1 MRFNYPSKV
10 LLAALV
16 MLGCAFA
23 YGGDIYVVTRPDV
36 KLSSHDI
43 REIYLGDKEFSGDVR
58 LVPVD
63 NQAAQAEFVVKAL
76 AMNPQRYNTLW
87 VKKAFRDALNP
98 PLVKS
103 TDSEVLE
110 FVKRTRGAVGYVSSV
125 PRDNDVSS
133 SGNFNPPDGM
143 SQNLYLCSK
152 SRRSSP
158 RSYCSSRLS

>member
-1 MRFNYPSKV
+1 MRFNYLSKF
-10 LLAALV
+10 LLAAPVILA
-16 MLGCAFA
+16 CAFAYA

-36 KLSSHDI
+36 KLSSNDI

-63 NQAAQAEFVVKAL
+63 NQATQAEFVVKVL

-87 VKKAFRDALNP
+87 VKKAFRDALTP
-98 PLVKS
+98 PLVKA

-125 PRDNDVSS
+125 PRDNDVIVV
-133 SGNFNPPDGM
+133 GKF
-143 SQNLYLCSK
+143 
-152 SRRSSP
+152 
-158 RSYCSSRLS
+158 

>member
-1 MRFNYPSKV
+1 MRFKYGSKV
-10 LLAALV
+10 LLVALAMV
-16 MLGCAFA
+16 GCAFA

-36 KLSSHDI
+36 KLSSRDI
-43 REIYLGDKEFSGDVR
+43 REIYLGDKEFSEDVR

-76 AMNPQRYNTLW
+76 GMNPERYSTLW

-98 PLVKS
+98 PLLKA

-125 PRDNDVSS
+125 PRDSDLIVV
-133 SGNFNPPDGM
+133 GTF
-143 SQNLYLCSK
+143 
-152 SRRSSP
+152 
-158 RSYCSSRLS
+158 